1 MRILK
6 TNWINIIGVLII
18 DLLNIMNKKHVANLI
33 SFFVAAFFFLFAIQ
47 PGVFTMVGY
56 SISILIFSENSTE
69 NIKYGHI
76 VVYAFEILCAVLVFY
91 SVKVIVNRI
100 QKI

>member
-18 DLLNIMNKKHVANLI
+18 DLLNNMNKKHISNLI
-33 SFFVAAFFFLFAIQ
+33 SFFVSVLFFLFAIQ
-47 PGVFTMVGY
+47 PGVFNMVGY

-69 NIKYGHI
+69 NIKYSHM

-91 SVKVIVNRI
+91 SVKFII
-100 QKI
+100 KHAGF

>member
-1 MRILK
+1 
-6 TNWINIIGVLII
+6 
-18 DLLNIMNKKHVANLI
+18 MNKKTVANLI
-33 SFFVAAFFFLFAIQ
+33 SFFVAVLFYLFAIQ
-47 PGVFTMVGY
+47 PGVFNMVGY

-69 NIKYGHI
+69 NIKYSHI

>member
-1 MRILK
+1 
-6 TNWINIIGVLII
+6 
-18 DLLNIMNKKHVANLI
+18 MNKKHVSNLI
-33 SFFVAAFFFLFAIQ
+33 SFFVAALFFLFAIQ
-47 PGVFTMVGY
+47 PGVFNMIGY

-91 SVKVIVNRI
+91 SVKFIVNRI

>member
-18 DLLNIMNKKHVANLI
+18 DLLNNMNKKHISNLI
-33 SFFVAAFFFLFAIQ
+33 SFFVAVLFFLFAIQ
-47 PGVFTMVGY
+47 PGVFNMVGY